1 MSVSDSIDRDILS
14 FFKKLKDKRTDY
26 INKLIVYNDNTELL
40 GAAHKYSST
49 FAGHSSGVQVT
60 GHSSQLAPL

>member
-1 MSVSDSIDRDILS
+1 MYKIYKNI
-14 FFKKLKDKRTDY
+14 Y
-26 INKLIVYNDNTELL
+26 INRGTLSYNDNTELL
-40 GAAHKYSST
+40 GAARKYSST